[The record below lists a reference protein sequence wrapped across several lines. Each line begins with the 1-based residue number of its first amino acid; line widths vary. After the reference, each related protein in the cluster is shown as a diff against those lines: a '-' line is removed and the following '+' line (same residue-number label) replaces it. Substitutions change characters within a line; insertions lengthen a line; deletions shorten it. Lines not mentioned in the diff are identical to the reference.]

1 MSDRIAHITIAT
13 RDVEK
18 TVRFFEQVFGWRRI
32 AAPANVEPRL
42 RVAWLD
48 MGGSGGGQEVHVL
61 LDERFEPSPFE
72 GEYGRHIALFVGGRR
87 IPDLKRRLA
96 EHGAELV
103 PPIRPTPFA
112 RFFFR
117 DPNGYAFEV
126 IDEDQYAPE
135 R

>member
-1 MSDRIAHITIAT
+1 MNDRIAHITIAT

-18 TVRFFEQVFGWRRI
+18 TVRFFEQTFGWRRI

-42 RVAWLD
+42 RVAWLEI
-48 MGGSGGGQEVHVL
+48 GAGQQVHVL

-72 GEYGRHIALFVGGRR
+72 GEYGRHIALFVAGNR
-87 IPDLKRRLA
+87 IPELKRRLV

-103 PPIRPTPFA
+103 AAIRPTPFA

-126 IDEDQYAPE
+126 IDQDGYAPE

>member
-1 MSDRIAHITIAT
+1 MKDRIAHITIAT

-42 RVAWLD
+42 RVAWLEIGD
-48 MGGSGGGQEVHVL
+48 GQQVHVL

-72 GEYGRHIALFVGGRR
+72 GEYGRHIAMFVEGIR
-87 IPDLKRRLA
+87 IPELKRRLA

-103 PPIRPTPFA
+103 APIRPTPFQ

-126 IDEDQYAPE
+126 IDQDHYAPE